1 MSTTAIGLTSRSQQP
16 ERMVRLSLQPKECR
30 MSTVVH
36 ALLSVPPL
44 LAYLLVGLLAFGE
57 SAALVGFVL
66 PGETA
71 LLFGGLL
78 AAQGKV
84 SLPAMMGLGICAAVA
99 GDSVGYQLGHA
110 LGPGLQTSRL
120 GRRLG
125 EQRWTRAQALL
136 LRAGGRAVLL
146 ARFVSVVRAL
156 MPALAGMARMP
167 YRTFL
172 VWNAAGG
179 LLWGGGFVLL
189 GYLAGGSIT
198 TVERY
203 LRLGWIPLALTASAV
218 LLLRVLR
225 SSHHRQRSLAA
236 IKRAWGRLGGRSR
249 SGAPVGADLLT
260 DLQKGRRMFAAVTT
274 RVFAAVTKVR
284 ALFAL
289 AVAVAVLA
297 GVAACGAGGASGAGG
312 GSATSNSAGG
322 GSPPAARETI
332 PTGDIADNVAYVAY
346 QPPSGR
352 YTIKTPE
359 GWSRS
364 GTGDSVTFTDKL
376 NRVQV
381 LLRPLAAA
389 PTQASV
395 GASELPA
402 ALGLSRGAGP
412 VTGITT
418 VTRSAGPAVLAR
430 YQADSPADPVTGKV
444 GRDAVERYSFW
455 KSGTEAVLTLSGPVG
470 ADNVDPYKTIT
481 DSFGWRP

>member
-1 MSTTAIGLTSRSQQP
+1 MSS
-16 ERMVRLSLQPKECR
+16 
-30 MSTVVH
+30 VVH

-57 SAALVGFVL
+57 SAAFVGFVL

-84 SLPAMMGLGICAAVA
+84 SLPVMMALGICAAVA
-99 GDSVGYQLGHA
+99 GDSVGYQLGRA

-125 EQRWTRAQALL
+125 DQRWARAQAML
-136 LRAGGRAVLL
+136 LRAGGRAVLV

-172 VWNAAGG
+172 LWNATGG
-179 LLWGGGFVLL
+179 LLWGGGFVLV

-203 LRLGWIPLALTASAV
+203 LRLGWIPLALMVSAV

-236 IKRAWGRLGGRSR
+236 LSRARGRLRGRSPT
-249 SGAPVGADLLT
+249 GAAANADLLT
-260 DLQKGRRMFAAVTT
+260 HLRKGHLMFAALTS
-274 RVFAAVTKVR
+274 RAM

-289 AVAVAVLA
+289 AVAAAVLA
-297 GVAACGAGGASGAGG
+297 VVAACGASGASGAS
-312 GSATSNSAGG
+312 GSATGNPAGG
-322 GSPPAARETI
+322 GSPSTARETS

-381 LLRPLAAA
+381 LLRPLAIA
-389 PTQASV
+389 PTQASI
-395 GASELPA
+395 GTGELPA
-402 ALGLSRGAGP
+402 ALDLSRGAGP

-444 GRDAVERYSFW
+444 VRDAVERYSFW

-470 ADNVDPYKTIT
+470 ADNVDPYKMIT